1 MQHVQVEQLCQG
13 TLEHVK
19 AFFTSAFVWQ
29 LAETAK
35 REVTLALALRLQKV
49 PKPSLLFF
57 CILQQHSNEIK
68 ASLWLI
74 TPALLRYQLL
84 SQGSC
89 FQECLR
95 TKNQYPGWAVNHPQ
109 QEQLPN
115 QTKIPTELF
124 FLFQHTKKLSHK
136 CSLPLSRTQAIQ
148 YPQLSLSTSHSV
160 SCLPFYTKQ
169 LVPAD

>member
-1 MQHVQVEQLCQG
+1 MPRHIG
-13 TLEHVK
+13 A

-29 LAETAK
+29 LAEIAK
-35 REVTLALALRLQKV
+35 REVTLALALRLQKYQNLHCFFFLHPSIAFKWNQRQFVAYYTCFAQV
-49 PKPSLLFF
+49 PAFIPRVMFF
-57 CILQQHSNEIK
+57 RSAWE
-68 ASLWLI
+68 
-74 TPALLRYQLL
+74 
-84 SQGSC
+84 
-89 FQECLR
+89 
-95 TKNQYPGWAVNHPQ
+95 PGWAVNHPQ

-124 FLFQHTKKLSHK
+124 FLFQHTKRLSHK

>member
-57 CILQQHSNEIK
+57 L
-68 ASLWLI
+68 
-74 TPALLRYQLL
+74 
-84 SQGSC
+84 
-89 FQECLR
+89 
-95 TKNQYPGWAVNHPQ
+95 HPSIAF
-109 QEQLPN
+109 
-115 QTKIPTELF
+115 K
-124 FLFQHTKKLSHK
+124 
-136 CSLPLSRTQAIQ
+136 
-148 YPQLSLSTSHSV
+148 
-160 SCLPFYTKQ
+160 
-169 LVPAD
+169 